1 MTFRTRLAAA
11 FVPAVLVPLVVFG
24 WGVRRAVSG
33 RLTALFEHR
42 ADAALEHVQARVAG
56 TSADLARRLE
66 AVRRS
71 AAGDPRLRAA
81 LAGDSDLDYVR
92 DFAGTAMRIGGLA
105 SLQLLGP
112 DGTVLS
118 SGHFRNA
125 YGAAEPR
132 LAGLVAGAP
141 GGGVLVQVRS
151 ADSSYVT
158 LARADSLRAG
168 GRTYALVGGI
178 GIDSEWLARA
188 APDTDLS
195 VTVEADS
202 AAAAR
207 ALVLSYLAS
216 EDADTAG
223 TARLTVTQSSAPLR
237 AIDRSVD
244 RWLLAGL
251 LAAGVTGL
259 ALALW
264 LAGRLSRPLSD
275 LTERAARLDLERLDT
290 AFATGGANEVGR
302 LSTVLDTMRVRLRE
316 GAEAARRAERRAA
329 LGDLARQVH
338 HDIRNGLTPIR
349 NVFRHWREVAQ
360 GGTRP
365 AELAAVFAER
375 AGTVE
380 SSIAYLDALAG
391 DYARL
396 ATPGGGQPAPCD
408 LNAAM
413 QGAASRL
420 SGTDGVTVEL
430 QLAEPAPMVRADPLA
445 LRRVI
450 DNLAT
455 NARESLAGGRGT
467 VTLRTEGGARV
478 CLQIVDTG
486 VGMTPAELERALSGF
501 HSTKPLGSGGGL
513 GLTIVR
519 RLVGDAGGALRVDT
533 APGRGSSFT
542 VEFPCAEVGGGRA
555 GAAEEKA
562 GGR

>member
-33 RLTALFEHR
+33 RLTALFARR
-42 ADAALEHVQARVAG
+42 ADAAIEHVGARIAG
-56 TSADLARRLE
+56 TSADLSRRLE

-81 LAGDSDLDYVR
+81 LVGDSDAEYVR

-105 SLQLLGP
+105 SLQLLAPG
-112 DGTVLS
+112 GTVLS

-132 LAGLVAGAP
+132 LTALVVGTPQGAA
-141 GGGVLVQVRS
+141 LVQARS
-151 ADSSYVT
+151 PDSSYLT
-158 LARADSLRAG
+158 LTRVDSLRVG
-168 GRTYALVGGI
+168 GREYAIVGGL
-178 GIDSEWLARA
+178 GVDAAWLARA
-188 APDTDLS
+188 VPDTDLA

-202 AAAAR
+202 GSAPR
-207 ALVLSYLAS
+207 ALLLPYLPS
-216 EDADTAG
+216 EDADSAG
-223 TARLTVTQSSAPLR
+223 RARLVVHQSLAPLH

-244 RWLLAGL
+244 RWLLTGLVAAGL
-251 LAAGVTGL
+251 SGL
-259 ALALW
+259 GLALW
-264 LAGRLSRPLSD
+264 LAGRLSRPLAE
-275 LTERAARLDLERLDT
+275 LTERAAALDLERPDT
-290 AFATGGANEVGR
+290 AFATGGGDEVGR
-302 LSTVLDTMRVRLRE
+302 LSTVLDTMTGRLRE
-316 GAEAARRAERRAA
+316 GAEVARRAERRAA
-329 LGDLARQVH
+329 LGDLARQVN

-349 NVFRHWREVAQ
+349 NVFRHWREVARA
-360 GGTRP
+360 RP
-365 AELAAVFAER
+365 GELAAVFVER
-375 AGTVE
+375 EGTVE

-391 DYARL
+391 EYARL
-396 ATPGGGQPAPCD
+396 ATPGLAEPCD

-420 SGTDGVTVEL
+420 SGTEGVTVEL
-430 QLAEPAPMVRADPLA
+430 QLADPAPVVRADPLA

-467 VTLRTEGGARV
+467 VTLRTEGGERV
-478 CLQIVDTG
+478 RLQIIDTG
-486 VGMTPAELERALSGF
+486 IGMTPAELERALSGF
-501 HSTKPLGSGGGL
+501 HSTKPQGGGSGL

-542 VEFPCAEVGGGRA
+542 VEFPRLGGA
-555 GAAEEKA
+555 GSATEEKA